1 MRPVYLDNNATTR
14 MDPAVLAAMLP
25 YFREHFGNA
34 SSAHSFG
41 AETSAAIRKAREQV
55 QALIGAAHS
64 HEIVFTSGGTE
75 SDNAAILSAL
85 EAQPGRKEI
94 IVSAVEHPAVLAF
107 VMHLQ
112 RDYGIAVHVIPVDGQ
127 GRINID
133 EYKAAL
139 GHKTAVASI
148 MWANNE
154 TGTIFPVADL
164 AALAHEAGALFH
176 TDAVQAAGRIRT
188 DLQSTEIDML
198 SLSAHKFNGPKG
210 VGALYVRKGLRFNPM
225 IRGGKQE
232 RGRRAGTE
240 NTPGIVGLGKAAELA
255 WQRLASSTAHR
266 VRNLRDWFEAEVLAR
281 VSRCY
286 IAGDVDKRL
295 PNTSNIVFECAEGE
309 VILSGLNKAGIAA
322 SSGSACASGSTEPSH
337 VLRAMKVPYTSALG
351 AIRFSFSHENTNG
364 DVERVLEVLP
374 AIVEKARE
382 VSGFAADQGAEAALG
397 AAFS

>member
-25 YFREHFGNA
+25 YFREQFGNA

-41 AETSAAIRKAREQV
+41 AESSVAIKTAREQV

-64 HEIVFTSGGTE
+64 HEVVFTSGGTE

-85 EAQPGRKEI
+85 EAQPGRKEV

-112 RDYGIAVHVIPVDGQ
+112 RDRGIVVHVIPVDGC
-127 GRINID
+127 GRIDID

-139 GHKTAVASI
+139 GVKTAVASI

-164 AALAHEAGALFH
+164 AALAHDAGALFH
-176 TDAVQAAGRIRT
+176 TDAVQAAARIRI
-188 DLQSTEIDML
+188 DLRSTEIDML

-210 VGALYVRKGLRFNPM
+210 IGALYVRKGMRFNPM

-240 NTPGIVGLGKAAELA
+240 NTPGIVGLGKAADLA
-255 WQRLASSTAHR
+255 RQRLASSSAHR
-266 VRNLRDWFEAEVLAR
+266 VRNLRDWFEAQVLAR
-281 VSRCY
+281 VGRCY
-286 IAGDVDKRL
+286 IAGDLDKRL
-295 PNTSNIVFECAEGE
+295 PNTSNIVFECADGE
-309 VILSGLNKAGIAA
+309 VILFGLNKAGIAA

-382 VSGFAADQGAEAALG
+382 ASGFATDQGAEAGRA